1 MRESKVRVLP
11 GAQLQMTG
19 LVSVGSPKSSRVAS
33 IATICANG
41 FFSLIV
47 RKSPKGTVAKGVL
60 LRETENLDMSA
71 RLGPVPH
78 REVYCFNI

>member
-1 MRESKVRVLP
+1 MRDRV
-11 GAQLQMTG
+11 
-19 LVSVGSPKSSRVAS
+19 PKS
-33 IATICANG
+33 
-41 FFSLIV
+41 L
-47 RKSPKGTVAKGVL
+47 KKGTVAKGVL